1 MMRPVG
7 GLVGVLALRNAA
19 GLITPPWSTEVVPM
33 SRSMLSKVVSVGRAT
48 VLVVGIATMVAALL
62 GAASMAFAGN
72 GDPWILG
79 QLNSATAITRLAGS
93 GGVDGP
99 MLVVTNND
107 SGSDDTAL
115 DLNVQSGE
123 PPMTVNSQTKVTNLN
138 ADRLDGMNSTA
149 FASYERTVIV
159 SPVGTNAQ
167 NGQALLNALS
177 SINDA
182 SASKPYLIYIE
193 PETYD
198 LGNRTLQMKP
208 YVDIQGSGELNTTIT
223 STVSSDSGAAGTVE
237 GADNTELRFLTVQS
251 TSTPSVQDIRISIL
265 NDSGSPRLTH
275 VSAETTGA
283 DNSFHIGVSNT
294 GNSRPTMTDVTAS
307 ASGNSDNVGVQ
318 ISGGSTTM
326 TDSTA
331 SASGSRNI
339 DTALQIIGG
348 SVTVRQ
354 SQLSATGTGQNTAL
368 AQDGGSAKVALSQL
382 VGGTEGNNNGLQC
395 FDNYDENLNPV
406 NCRSAAG
413 G

>member
-1 MMRPVG
+1 
-7 GLVGVLALRNAA
+7 
-19 GLITPPWSTEVVPM
+19 
-33 SRSMLSKVVSVGRAT
+33 
-48 VLVVGIATMVAALL
+48 MVAALL

>member
-1 MMRPVG
+1 M
-7 GLVGVLALRNAA
+7 
-19 GLITPPWSTEVVPM
+19 EVVPV
-33 SRSMLSKVVSVGRAT
+33 SRSTLARVRSVGRAT
-48 VLVVGIATMVAALL
+48 VFVVGLATMVAILL
-62 GAASMAFAGN
+62 GVASMAFAGN

-79 QLNSATAITRLAGS
+79 QLNSATSITRLAGQ

-99 MLVVTNND
+99 MLQLTNKD
-107 SGSDDTAL
+107 SGTDDTAL

-123 PPMTVNSQTKVTNLN
+123 PPMTVSSQAKVNNLN
-138 ADRLDGMNSTA
+138 ADRLDGQNSNA
-149 FASYERTVIV
+149 FVSYERTVIV

-177 SINDA
+177 SIDDA
-182 SASKPYLIYIE
+182 SASKPYLLYIVF
-193 PETYD
+193 ETYD

-208 YVDIQGSGELNTTIT
+208 YVDIEGSGELNTTIT
-223 STVSSDSGAAGTVE
+223 STVSSDNGAAGTVE

-251 TSTPSVQDIRISIL
+251 TSTPSVQDVRISIL

-294 GNSRPTMTDVTAS
+294 GNSRPTMTEA
-307 ASGNSDNVGVQ
+307 
-318 ISGGSTTM
+318 
-326 TDSTA
+326 TA

-339 DTALQIIGG
+339 DTAVQI
-348 SVTVRQ
+348 SVTIRQ

-368 AQDGGSAKVALSQL
+368 EQDGGSAKVALSQL
-382 VGGTEGNNNGLQC
+382 VGATEGNVNGLQC
-395 FDNYDENLNPV
+395 FDNYDEKLNPV

-413 G
+413 S

>member
-7 GLVGVLALRNAA
+7 GLVRVLALRNAA

-294 GNSRPTMTDVTAS
+294 GNSRPTMTD
-307 ASGNSDNVGVQ
+307 
-318 ISGGSTTM
+318 
-326 TDSTA
+326 STA

>member
-1 MMRPVG
+1 M
-7 GLVGVLALRNAA
+7 
-19 GLITPPWSTEVVPM
+19 EVVPM
-33 SRSMLSKVVSVGRAT
+33 SRSTLARVRSVGRAT
-48 VLVVGIATMVAALL
+48 VFVVGLATMVAILL
-62 GAASMAFAGN
+62 GVASMAFAGN

-79 QLNSATAITRLAGS
+79 QLNSATSITRLAGQ

-99 MLVVTNND
+99 MLQLTNKD

-123 PPMTVNSQTKVTNLN
+123 PPMTVNSLAKINNLN
-138 ADRLDGMNSTA
+138 ADRLDGQNSSA

-182 SASKPYLIYIE
+182 SASKPYLLYIE

-208 YVDIQGSGELNTTIT
+208 HVDIEGSGVLNTTIT
-223 STVSSDSGAAGTVE
+223 STVSSDSGVAGTVE
-237 GADNTELRFLTVQS
+237 GAGNTELRFLTVQS

-275 VSAETTGA
+275 VSAETTGV

-294 GNSRPTMTDVTAS
+294 GNTRPTMTDVTAS
-307 ASGNSDNVGVQ
+307 AS
-318 ISGGSTTM
+318 
-326 TDSTA
+326 A
-331 SASGSRNI
+331 SRNI
-339 DTALQIIGG
+339 DTAVQIIGG
-348 SVTVRQ
+348 SVTIRQ

-382 VGGTEGNNNGLQC
+382 VGGTEGNDHGLQC

-406 NCRSAAG
+406 NCRSAASK
-413 G
+413 

>member
-1 MMRPVG
+1 MRRG
-7 GLVGVLALRNAA
+7 GRLLG
-19 GLITPPWSTEVVPM
+19 WSRCVTWRARSARPLCMEVVPM
-33 SRSMLSKVVSVGRAT
+33 SRSTLARVRSVGRAT
-48 VLVVGIATMVAALL
+48 VFVVGLATMVAILL
-62 GAASMAFAGN
+62 GVASMAFAGN

-79 QLNSATAITRLAGS
+79 QLNSATSITRLAGQ

-99 MLVVTNND
+99 MLQLTNKD

-123 PPMTVNSQTKVTNLN
+123 PPMTVNSLAKINNLN
-138 ADRLDGMNSTA
+138 ADRLDGQNSSA

-182 SASKPYLIYIE
+182 SASKPYLLYIE

-208 YVDIQGSGELNTTIT
+208 HVDIEGSGVLNTTIT
-223 STVSSDSGAAGTVE
+223 STVSSDSGVAGTVE
-237 GADNTELRFLTVQS
+237 GAGNTELRFLTVQS

-275 VSAETTGA
+275 VSAETTGV

-294 GNSRPTMTDVTAS
+294 GNTRPTITDVTAS
-307 ASGNSDNVGVQ
+307 ASASSDNVGVQ

-331 SASGSRNI
+331 SASASRNI
-339 DTALQIIGG
+339 DTAVQIIGG
-348 SVTVRQ
+348 SVTIRQ
-354 SQLSATGTGQNTAL
+354 
-368 AQDGGSAKVALSQL
+368 
-382 VGGTEGNNNGLQC
+382 
-395 FDNYDENLNPV
+395 
-406 NCRSAAG
+406 
-413 G
+413 